1 MSDDRPAVLF
11 DIDGTLVDTN
21 YFHVVAWVRAFRQ
34 EGRIVAATDVHR
46 HVGTG
51 SDGIIDAVA
60 PERDRGRDDVLK
72 AAHAEHYATFVGVMQ
87 PLRGAR
93 ELVREVVRR
102 GALAVLA
109 TSAPPDEL
117 RALRAVLKIDD
128 AVAAVTSAA
137 DASAAKPAPGIL
149 DAALEQTGADPGAAV
164 MVGDTRWDVL
174 AARNAGMPCVGVLS
188 GGISR
193 SELADAGAAAV
204 YRDAADLLA
213 HLGDSPVG
221 RLLDRAPAAP
231 R

>member
-1 MSDDRPAVLF
+1 MGDHRPAVLL

-21 YFHVVAWVRAFRQ
+21 YFHVVAWFRAFRQ
-34 EGRIVAATDVHR
+34 EGHLVATADVHR

-51 SDGIIDAVA
+51 ADHILDAMA
-60 PERDRGRDDVLK
+60 PDRDRGRDDVLK
-72 AAHAEHYATFVGVMQ
+72 AAHAEHFATYIGVIQ

-93 ELVREVVRR
+93 ELLRTVTRR

-109 TSAPPDEL
+109 TSASAGEL
-117 RALRAVLKIDD
+117 HAVRAALGVENAIS
-128 AVAAVTSAA
+128 AVTSAA
-137 DASAAKPAPGIL
+137 DASVAKPAPDIL
-149 DAALEQTGADPGAAV
+149 YAALERSGADPGAAV

-188 GGISR
+188 GGISPE
-193 SELADAGAAAV
+193 ELAEAGAAAV

-213 HLGDSPVG
+213 HLDDSPVG
-221 RLLDRAPAAP
+221 RLLDRASAAS